1 MVALSI
7 CMPVYNVGRYLNQC
21 LESISQ
27 QTFRDF
33 EVIMVDNGSTDN
45 SLRFV
50 KNMYLEIVDLSYIT
64 KVILVLQQQEIHV

>member
-1 MVALSI
+1 MVAVSI

-27 QTFRDF
+27 QIFRDF

-45 SLRFV
+45 SF
-50 KNMYLEIVDLSYIT
+50 EICQVYTSE
-64 KVILVLQQQEIHV
+64 V